1 MNYFITGPISLTA
14 ISPSAITFCPPEP
27 LVIEVDAG
35 GEYAGILWTRTPVAL
50 NLINNQ
56 LVDFD
61 QTFLMTT
68 PSVYDAGLYQVII
81 SCTYN
86 QGIYL
91 STLTYTSVQQVSAA
105 LYVLVCL
112 WQEAGRSLSLSAF
125 L

>member
-1 MNYFITGPISLTA
+1 MNYFITGPIRLTA

-61 QTFLMTT
+61 QIFLMAT
-68 PSVYDAGLYQVII
+68 PSVYDAGLYQVILVPTNLGSRNI
-81 SCTYN
+81 SIN
-86 QGIYL
+86 FNIYL
-91 STLTYTSVQQVSAA
+91 GTASECCP
-105 LYVLVCL
+105 VCISISMARG
-112 WQEAGRSLSLSAF
+112 WR
-125 L
+125 